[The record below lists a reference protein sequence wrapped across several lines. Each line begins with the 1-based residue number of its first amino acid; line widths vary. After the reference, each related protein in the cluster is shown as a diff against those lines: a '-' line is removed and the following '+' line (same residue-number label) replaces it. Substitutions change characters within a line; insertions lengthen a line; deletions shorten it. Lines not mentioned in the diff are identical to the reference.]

1 MIRSTWSPGSR
12 LTHRFNPELGPGLV
26 EAVEGRTL
34 LVRFPNTDTRLRLAA
49 DSDALEPLR
58 FATGARAV
66 LLDGDELVVVE
77 GEATSG

>member
-1 MIRSTWSPGSR
+1 MSWSCIRVSTSEERSIG
-12 LTHRFNPELGPGLV
+12 EDV

-66 LLDGDELVVVE
+66 LLDGDELVVVD
-77 GEATSG
+77 GEARR